1 MNLAIR
7 DIRYHRGRFALTCL
21 GVGLLLT
28 IVMSMSGIYRG
39 LVEEALVLIRAADAD
54 LWVVQRDTR
63 GPFAEQSRLPEDVR
77 YRIAIVPGVREASPF
92 VFYTIQRQRQNKP
105 LRLAVVGYD
114 LRTGIGGPALIVAGR
129 QIQQKR
135 FEMVADQK
143 LGLALGE
150 PLRLGLHDYTV
161 VGLTR
166 GMVGSGGDP
175 AAFFSLADAQEIQ
188 FVKDN
193 WAVRNARERSRTAY
207 ERALPTQ
214 PTLSAGLARQFA
226 DNPDLHQV
234 NAILVRLDPAADP
247 KNVAAAIERWGHF
260 TAFSVDEQSQL
271 VLQGNVDKARRQLGL
286 FRALLVI
293 IATVI
298 IAQIIYTMTM
308 DKLKPIALLKLIGAP
323 NRTVVGMILQQSL
336 SLGLIAFGI
345 AFVLGNLT
353 FDKWP
358 RRVVVESGDQLALLC
373 IVVAICVIASAM
385 GIRSALRVEAGA
397 ALTGG

>member
-7 DIRYHRGRFALTCL
+7 DINYHRGRFALTCL

-39 LVEEALVLIRAADAD
+39 LVEEALVLIRAANAD

-92 VFYTIQRQRQNKP
+92 VFYTIQRQRQGKP
-105 LRLAVVGYD
+105 LRFAVVGYD
-114 LRTGIGGPALIVAGR
+114 LHTGIGGPTRIVAGR
-129 QIQQKR
+129 AIQQKR

-143 LGLALGE
+143 IGLALGE
-150 PLRLGLHDYTV
+150 TLRLGLHDYTV

-166 GMVGSGGDP
+166 GVVGSGGDP
-175 AAFFSLADAQEIQ
+175 VAFFSLADAQEIQ

-193 WAVRNARERSRTAY
+193 WAVRNARERAKAAY

-214 PTLSAGLARQFA
+214 PTLSGTLARQFA

-234 NAILVRLDPAADP
+234 NAMLVHLDPAANP
-247 KNVAAAIERWGHF
+247 REVAAAIERWGHF
-260 TAFSVDEQSQL
+260 TVFSADEQSQL

-298 IAQIIYTMTM
+298 IAQIIYTMTL

-323 NRTVVGMILQQSL
+323 NRTVVALILQQAL
-336 SLGLIAFGI
+336 AIGLIAFGI
-345 AFVLGNLT
+345 AVVLGNLT

-358 RRVVVESGDQLALLC
+358 RLVVVETGDQMALLG
-373 IVVAICVIASAM
+373 IVVTICVIASAM
-385 GIRSALRVEAGA
+385 GIRKALHVEAGA
-397 ALTGG
+397 ALTG

>member
-7 DIRYHRGRFALTCL
+7 DINYHRGRFALTCL

-39 LVEEALVLIRAADAD
+39 LVEEALVLIRAANAD

-92 VFYTIQRQRQNKP
+92 VFYTIQRQRQGKP
-105 LRLAVVGYD
+105 LRFAVVGYD
-114 LRTGIGGPALIVAGR
+114 LHTGSGGPARIVAGR
-129 QIQQKR
+129 AIQQKR

-143 LGLALGE
+143 IGLALGE
-150 PLRLGLHDYTV
+150 TLRLGLHDYTV

-166 GMVGSGGDP
+166 GVVGSGGDP
-175 AAFFSLADAQEIQ
+175 VAFFSLADAQEIQ

-193 WAVRNARERSRTAY
+193 WAVRNARERAKAAY

-214 PTLSAGLARQFA
+214 PTLSGTLARQFA

-234 NAILVRLDPAADP
+234 NAMLVRLDPTANP
-247 KNVAAAIERWGHF
+247 QEVAAAIERWGHF
-260 TAFSVDEQSQL
+260 TAFTADEQSQL

-298 IAQIIYTMTM
+298 IAQIIYTMTL

-323 NRTVVGMILQQSL
+323 NRTVVALILQQAL
-336 SLGLIAFGI
+336 AIGLIAFGI
-345 AFVLGNLT
+345 AVVLGNLT

-358 RRVVVESGDQLALLC
+358 RLVVVETGDQLALLG
-373 IVVAICVIASAM
+373 IVVTICVIASAM
-385 GIRSALRVEAGA
+385 GIRKALHVEAGA
-397 ALTGG
+397 ALTG

>member
-7 DIRYHRGRFALTCL
+7 DIKYHRGRFLLTCL

-39 LVEEALVLIRAADAD
+39 LVEEALVIIRGVNAD

-63 GPFAEQSRLPEDVR
+63 GPFAEQSRLAEDVR
-77 YRIAIVPGVREASPF
+77 YRVAIVPGVREVSPF
-92 VFYTIQRQRQNKP
+92 VFYTIQRQRHGQP
-105 LRLAVVGYD
+105 LRFAVVGYD
-114 LRTGIGGPALIVAGR
+114 LRTGLGGPNRIVAGR
-129 QIQQKR
+129 GLAQKR
-135 FEMVADQK
+135 YEMVADDK

-150 PLRLGLHDYTV
+150 TLRLGLHDYTV

-166 GMVGSGGDP
+166 GAVGSGGDP
-175 AAFFSLADAQEIQ
+175 VAFFSLADAQEIQ

-193 WAVRNARERSRTAY
+193 WAVRNARERAEAAY

-214 PTLSAGLARQFA
+214 PTLPRELARQFA

-234 NAILVRLDPAADP
+234 NALLVRLDPLADP
-247 KNVAAAIERWGHF
+247 RAVATAVERWGHF
-260 TAFSVDEQSQL
+260 TAFTTGQQEELMLTGS
-271 VLQGNVDKARRQLGL
+271 VDKARRQIGL

-298 IAQIIYTMTM
+298 IAQIIYTMTL

-323 NRTVVGMILQQSL
+323 NRTIVALILQQSL
-336 SLGLIAFGI
+336 SLGLIAYGI
-345 AFVLGNLT
+345 AVVLGNLT

-358 RRVVVESGDQLALLC
+358 RLVVVETADQLALLGV
-373 IVVAICVIASAM
+373 VVAICMLASAL
-385 GIRSALRVEAGA
+385 GIRRALRVEAGA
-397 ALTGG
+397 ALTG